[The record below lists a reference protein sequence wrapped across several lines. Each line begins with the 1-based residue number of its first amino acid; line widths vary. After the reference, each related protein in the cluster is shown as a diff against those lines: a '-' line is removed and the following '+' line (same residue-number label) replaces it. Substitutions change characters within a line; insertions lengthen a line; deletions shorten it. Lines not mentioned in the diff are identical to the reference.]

1 MAAAG
6 ERGTELTGPGGF
18 LPELIKAVLER
29 GMQAELSEHLGYDKH
44 DPIGRGSGNSRNG
57 TSKKTV
63 ETEIGP
69 IMLDKP
75 RDRAGSFVSRL
86 VPNGQRRLGG
96 LDDMIISLYA
106 GGMTIRE
113 IQHHLAATIGSEL
126 SHESISNIT
135 EAVMEEVVAWQRRP
149 LERFYPVVFLDAIT
163 VKIREQNRV

>member
-1 MAAAG
+1 MTVTVTETDERGQSPGKTTGSGIPDGLVDQLMAAAG

-29 GMQAELSEHLGYDKH
+29 GMQAELSEYLGYDKH
-44 DPIGRGSGNSRNG
+44 APIGRGSGNSRNG

-113 IQHHLAATIGSEL
+113 HLSPPGRHHRQRA
-126 SHESISNIT
+126 IS
-135 EAVMEEVVAWQRRP
+135 
-149 LERFYPVVFLDAIT
+149 
-163 VKIREQNRV
+163 